1 MTTRLY
7 LAAHRAHDI
16 AFEADVR
23 NPAYTVPLA
32 LEKFVA
38 KDERAYMAMTTR

>member
-1 MTTRLY
+1 M
-7 LAAHRAHDI
+7 
-16 AFEADVR
+16 AFEADAR

-32 LEKFVA
+32 IEKFVA